1 VVFLICGEC
10 EYRRTA
16 VAICASSMFCV
27 GLPCNACKQH
37 VLCGFAVQ
45 CVQAAC
51 SAWVC
56 HAMRASSMCCVGLP
70 CNACKQHVLCGFA
83 VQPCN
88 ACKQHVLCGFAV
100 QPCNACKQHVLHG
113 FAVQCVQAACS
124 VWVCRADCCNAVMCE
139 QFVLFGLLCESKCVL
154 PGLSCVLRG
163 LSCENKRVLSGLPC
177 VSSVFCVGHLVRAS
191 RPFRLRLV

>member
-37 VLCGFAVQ
+37 VLC
-45 CVQAAC
+45 
-51 SAWVC
+51 
-56 HAMRASSMCCVGLP
+56 
-70 CNACKQHVLCGFA
+70 
-83 VQPCN
+83 
-88 ACKQHVLCGFAV
+88 
-100 QPCNACKQHVLHG
+100 G